1 MGDHSR
7 SQQLNPLS
15 FLVVIL
21 LLTLLVSHQALRV
34 PQWQQA
40 LLYWPYRVKENN
52 EWYRI
57 LSHALVHGDYTHL
70 LVNAFV
76 LWQFGSRL
84 ESFMQTP
91 PVSAPFSMLYLGG
104 IAFAAI
110 PGMMKHHGNPSYRS
124 LGASGAV
131 SAVLIAY
138 ILHFPTAELLL
149 FFVVPMP
156 AFLAGILF
164 FLYEHQMNK
173 RSRGKI
179 AHDAHLWGGIF
190 GLLFTGVTEPQLFPE
205 FAQAVWSYLPF
216 SS

>member
-1 MGDHSR
+1 M
-7 SQQLNPLS
+7 S
-15 FLVVIL
+15 FLLVIL
-21 LLTLLVSHQALRV
+21 LLTVLVSHQALRQ
-34 PQWQQA
+34 PHLQEA
-40 LLYWPYRVKENN
+40 LLYWPYRVKQHN
-52 EWYRI
+52 EWYRVV
-57 LSHALVHGDYTHL
+57 SHAFVHGDHTHL

-84 ESFMQTP
+84 ESHMLNMP
-91 PVSAPFSMLYLGG
+91 ISAAFSMLYLGG

-110 PGMMKHHGNPSYRS
+110 PGMIKHHGNPSYRS

-138 ILHFPTAELLL
+138 ILHFPTAQLLL

-164 FLYEHQMNK
+164 FVYEHQMNK
-173 RSRGKI
+173 RSRGNI

-190 GLLFTGVTEPQLFPE
+190 GLLFTAATEPQLFLG
-205 FAQAVWSYLPF
+205 FAQAVWDYLPF

>member
-1 MGDHSR
+1 MGYHCR
-7 SQQLNPLS
+7 SQQLISLS
-15 FLVVIL
+15 FLAAIL
-21 LLTLLVSHQALRV
+21 LITVLVSHLALKQ
-34 PQWQQA
+34 PQWQQN
-40 LLYWPYRVKENN
+40 LLYWPYRVKEHN
-52 EWYRI
+52 EWYRVV
-57 LSHALVHGDYTHL
+57 SHAFVHGDYTHL

-84 ESFMQTP
+84 ESYMLTL
-91 PVSAPFSMLYLGG
+91 PVSNAFSMLYLGG

-110 PGMMKHHGNPSYRS
+110 PGMVKQHNNPSYRS

-138 ILHFPTAELLL
+138 ILHFPTAQLLL

-164 FLYEHQMNK
+164 FVYEHQMNK
-173 RSRGKI
+173 RSHGNI

-190 GLLFTGVTEPQLFPE
+190 GLLFTAVTEPQLFPV
-205 FAQAVWSYLPF
+205 FAQAVWNYLPF
-216 SS
+216 VG

>member
-1 MGDHSR
+1 MGHHCR

-15 FLVVIL
+15 FLTVIL
-21 LLTLLVSHQALRV
+21 LLTVLVSHQALRQ

-40 LLYWPYRVKENN
+40 LLYWPYRVKEQN

-57 LSHALVHGDYTHL
+57 VSHAFVHGDYTHL

-84 ESFMQTP
+84 ESHMLTM
-91 PVSAPFSMLYLGG
+91 PVSGSFIMLYLGG

-110 PGMMKHHGNPSYRS
+110 PGMAKHHNNPSYRS

-138 ILHFPTAELLL
+138 ILHYPTAQLLL

-164 FLYEHQMNK
+164 FVYEHQMNN
-173 RSRGKI
+173 RSRGNI

-190 GLLFTGVTEPQLFPE
+190 GLLFTATTEPQLFPG
-205 FAQAVWSYLPF
+205 FAQAVWDYLPF
-216 SS
+216 SG